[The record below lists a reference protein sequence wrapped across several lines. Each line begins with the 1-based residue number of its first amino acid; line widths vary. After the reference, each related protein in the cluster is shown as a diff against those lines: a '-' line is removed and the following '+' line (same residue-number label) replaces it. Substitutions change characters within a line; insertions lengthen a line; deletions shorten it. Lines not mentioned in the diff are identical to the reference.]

1 MKVLVV
7 GGGGREH
14 ALCWK
19 IAQSPLVTKVWC
31 APGNAG
37 IAAVA
42 ECLDIPANDVEGLR
56 NFAREQ
62 RIDLTVV
69 GPEEPLCLGIADR
82 FREQGLRIL
91 GPEQSAAQIECS
103 KAYAREVCRRHK
115 IPSPAS
121 WSFDEPAPALAF
133 LDNRGEGRIVVKA
146 SGLAAGKGVVLA
158 ATLDEAR
165 AAVRACMEQRRFGDA
180 GRTVVIE
187 EFLEGEELSVIAL
200 TDGRTIAPLEPARD
214 HKKVFDADQGP
225 NTGGMGAYSPVP
237 ATGARTLKQIDN
249 QVLLPA
255 IHGLNRE
262 GRTFRGFL
270 YAGLMMTASGP
281 RVLEFNCRLGDPETQ
296 PLLMRLRGDVVPL
309 LMHAADGTL
318 ERCDAPVFDPRP
330 AVCVVAASGG
340 YPGDFKKDLPI
351 LGLERVATGPE
362 LQVFHSGTRRRGG
375 DIVTNGGR
383 VLSVTAL
390 GKDLNE
396 ARQSAY
402 AAMSQLEFRGM
413 HYRKDIAQR

>member
-19 IAQSPLVTKVWC
+19 IAQSPLVTKIWC

-62 RIDLTVV
+62 RVDLTVV

-103 KAYAREVCRRHK
+103 KAYAREVCKRHK

-165 AAVRACMEQRRFGDA
+165 AAVRACMEQRRFGEA
-180 GRTVVIE
+180 GRT
-187 EFLEGEELSVIAL
+187 
-200 TDGRTIAPLEPARD
+200 
-214 HKKVFDADQGP
+214 
-225 NTGGMGAYSPVP
+225 
-237 ATGARTLKQIDN
+237 
-249 QVLLPA
+249 
-255 IHGLNRE
+255 
-262 GRTFRGFL
+262 
-270 YAGLMMTASGP
+270 
-281 RVLEFNCRLGDPETQ
+281 
-296 PLLMRLRGDVVPL
+296 
-309 LMHAADGTL
+309 
-318 ERCDAPVFDPRP
+318 
-330 AVCVVAASGG
+330 
-340 YPGDFKKDLPI
+340 
-351 LGLERVATGPE
+351 
-362 LQVFHSGTRRRGG
+362 
-375 DIVTNGGR
+375 
-383 VLSVTAL
+383 
-390 GKDLNE
+390 
-396 ARQSAY
+396 
-402 AAMSQLEFRGM
+402 
-413 HYRKDIAQR
+413 